1 MSKKKTF
8 TANIRMVAVAD
19 LIPYARNSRTHS
31 EKQIQKLAKGIE
43 EFGFLNPIV
52 TNGENGI
59 LAGHGRIMAAELL
72 GMEEVPVIEASH
84 LNSNQ
89 RRAYVMFDNRVA
101 EEAGWNEK
109 ALLREILDMQND
121 DYDLTMTGFDD
132 NELAKI
138 LGDDIKEEVAGEIEF
153 SEEVGEAHNYVVLYF
168 DNEIDWLSAQTH
180 FELKSVHSKRANGK
194 PWSKGIGRVING
206 AEYLKGQ
213 KNNV

>member
-1 MSKKKTF
+1 MSKKKAF
-8 TANIRMVAVAD
+8 TANISMVAVAD

-31 EKQIQKLAKGIE
+31 DKQIQKLAKGIE

-59 LAGHGRIMAAELL
+59 LAGHGRILAAELL
-72 GMEEVPVIEASH
+72 GMDEVPVIEATH
-84 LNSNQ
+84 LNESQ
-89 RRAYVMFDNRVA
+89 RRAYVMFDNRIA

-121 DYDLTMTGFDD
+121 DYDPAMTGFDD
-132 NELAKI
+132 DELAKI
-138 LGDDIKEEVAGEIEF
+138 LGEDIKEEIAPEIEF

-168 DNEIDWLSAQTH
+168 DNDLDWLAAQTH
-180 FELKSVHSKRANGK
+180 FDLKSVHSKRANGK

-213 KNNV
+213 SKA